1 LASVIEP
8 GRDETVLATARARV
22 VIEGRDDVAL
32 AWSRVEAE
40 PARASRTSESPTPDA
55 AGPRLILSE
64 SAPQEPRRT
73 REELTIDLAEL
84 GDRSGQK
91 FEPGDELRVSVV
103 VQDVLGQRGLAQR
116 DPARSAVRRLRVIS
130 EAQFAEQLQAEL
142 QAVRAAAIRASQ
154 EQSAVQQRLR
164 ETGDAPAAGEAQ
176 ERLTERLAPPKDL
189 LESLARRVEQNDP
202 SDRTIDGLLREAR
215 DQASRALEASQRA
228 TDALRSAQPESK
240 AGAEADQREVRDAA
254 DRLAELL
261 DRGRDGWAARRSIER
276 LLDDQRSVRERTQ
289 ELSREAAGRSAQELS
304 PEQLTRLE
312 RLAEEQR
319 ELSARAA
326 GAIEDAERRAQAL
339 RQNDPGQS
347 RSLREAA
354 ERAREERLGES
365 QRAAAE
371 QIARNQ
377 TGQAERSQEQ
387 AQQTLEQMLRDL
399 DRTEQRRD
407 EALRRLA
414 AELVGRVRELVQ
426 RQEREVELLAAGPE
440 DLGPRIETMTALQR
454 DALATKDQAVSQGQ
468 SDPALAGVAD
478 ALDAASAFMG
488 QAIGALRAEPADAL
502 EALRAERD
510 SLARLRDALAQAEKA
525 RENSQ
530 QRQEQR
536 KLEELR
542 EKYAAALAEQRA
554 IQAGVVPLVGKEL
567 SRRERQSIREL
578 GTRQASL
585 RTTLGE
591 IRSGTEGLGDA
602 VVFELAHRRLD
613 RSTQAAGDTLARG
626 VADAGVQREIASTVR
641 VLSALI
647 ESLSQMRRREDGF
660 REAAQGGN
668 QAGGQGG
675 QGQEQRENSLVPPIA
690 ELRMLRMLQQDA
702 AERTREL
709 SDAPDAAALELAG
722 QDQTEIA
729 DRAKQLLEKLKQQQE
744 GGAP

>member
-1 LASVIEP
+1 
-8 GRDETVLATARARV
+8 
-22 VIEGRDDVAL
+22 
-32 AWSRVEAE
+32 
-40 PARASRTSESPTPDA
+40 
-55 AGPRLILSE
+55 
-64 SAPQEPRRT
+64 
-73 REELTIDLAEL
+73 
-84 GDRSGQK
+84 
-91 FEPGDELRVSVV
+91 
-103 VQDVLGQRGLAQR
+103 
-116 DPARSAVRRLRVIS
+116 
-130 EAQFAEQLQAEL
+130 
-142 QAVRAAAIRASQ
+142 
-154 EQSAVQQRLR
+154 
-164 ETGDAPAAGEAQ
+164 
-176 ERLTERLAPPKDL
+176 
-189 LESLARRVEQNDP
+189 
-202 SDRTIDGLLREAR
+202 
-215 DQASRALEASQRA
+215 
-228 TDALRSAQPESK
+228 
-240 AGAEADQREVRDAA
+240 
-254 DRLAELL
+254 
-261 DRGRDGWAARRSIER
+261 
-276 LLDDQRSVRERTQ
+276 
-289 ELSREAAGRSAQELS
+289 
-304 PEQLTRLE
+304 
-312 RLAEEQR
+312 
-319 ELSARAA
+319 
-326 GAIEDAERRAQAL
+326 
-339 RQNDPGQS
+339 
-347 RSLREAA
+347 
-354 ERAREERLGES
+354 
-365 QRAAAE
+365 
-371 QIARNQ
+371 
-377 TGQAERSQEQ
+377 
-387 AQQTLEQMLRDL
+387 
-399 DRTEQRRD
+399 
-407 EALRRLA
+407 
-414 AELVGRVRELVQ
+414 
-426 RQEREVELLAAGPE
+426 
-440 DLGPRIETMTALQR
+440 
-454 DALATKDQAVSQGQ
+454 
-468 SDPALAGVAD
+468 
-478 ALDAASAFMG
+478 MG